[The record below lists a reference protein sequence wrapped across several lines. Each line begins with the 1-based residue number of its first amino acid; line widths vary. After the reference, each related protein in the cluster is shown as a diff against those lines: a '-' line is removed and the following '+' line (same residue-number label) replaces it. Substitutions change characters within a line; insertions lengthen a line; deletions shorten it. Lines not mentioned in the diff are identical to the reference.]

1 MTSTGTGSPALD
13 RHDTERARPGPIA
26 LIGGSEHLPGCE
38 AIDRW
43 LLAATGSAIPV
54 VTVVPLASSIR
65 THGRAVERARRW
77 WRSLG
82 VEAVIA
88 GPTAAERD
96 RSIERADIIVLT
108 GGVPDRLYTRL
119 HCSMT
124 WQVIIERWRQGAA
137 LSGSSSGAMVMAS
150 HRQSVRPPFRVAPGF
165 GLIANAAVAPH
176 HELGFPRRV
185 AGRRARQLPGLVI
198 IGVDERTAL
207 IRTRSNEFRVVG
219 SGGVTIRKGQT
230 VDHYPRGAVV
240 DLAGYGTRMVVPE
253 GSPLSGAELRA
264 FTDGLPRPPRTL
276 RPNARRGDKDQPEQG
291 PLEAV

>member
-1 MTSTGTGSPALD
+1 VA
-13 RHDTERARPGPIA
+13 EARIPSRGLSDHVPFAPGPIA

-43 LLAATGSAIPV
+43 LLAATGAQRPV

-77 WRSLG
+77 WREFG

-108 GGVPDRLYTRL
+108 GGVPDRLYSRL
-119 HCSMT
+119 AGSAT
-124 WQVIIERWRQGAA
+124 WDLILERWRQGAA

-150 HRQSVRPPFRVAPGF
+150 HRQSVRPPFKVRPGF
-165 GLIANAAVAPH
+165 GLIANCAVAPH
-176 HELGFPRRV
+176 HELSFPRWV
-185 AGRRARQLPGLVI
+185 AERRAVRLPGIAI

-207 IRTRSNEFRVVG
+207 IRTRSDEFRVVG
-219 SGGVTIRKGQT
+219 SGGVTILNDQRSE
-230 VDHYPRGAVV
+230 HFPHGAVV
-240 DLAGYGTRMVVPE
+240 DLTPYDCRTVVPPA
-253 GSPLSGAELRA
+253 SPLDRAGLRDVA
-264 FTDGLPRPPRTL
+264 DPHSVME
-276 RPNARRGDKDQPEQG
+276 RGDAVAPSRHHEEDLPEDG
-291 PLEAV
+291 PLSSV